1 MNVGDVG
8 SKLTVI
14 TPDELTFIWFDHK

>member
-1 MNVGDVG
+1 VNVGNVG

-14 TPDELTFIWFDHK
+14 TPDELTFTWFDLK